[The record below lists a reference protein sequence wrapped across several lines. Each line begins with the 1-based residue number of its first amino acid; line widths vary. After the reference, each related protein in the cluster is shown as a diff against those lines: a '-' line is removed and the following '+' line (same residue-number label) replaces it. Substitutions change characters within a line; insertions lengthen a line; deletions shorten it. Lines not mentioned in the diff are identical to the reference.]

1 MSTILGCALAACAA
15 DSHAASDA
23 AWAAGVPA
31 RSIPPQAVAGE
42 TAQAASLLQDSHALV
57 RWLIDHNADV
67 AAQAAR
73 VEQARA
79 SADQSRVFTDPSA
92 DFTWGGINV
101 GASNPPDLPWSDS
114 QNFEFGV
121 HETFEIGKRDPRI
134 HAATLRLAAARAR
147 YVHVLG
153 DKVHDARAAL
163 AREVYLKARLGQ
175 LEENLRA
182 AQEMLAVERT
192 RRDQGDL
199 SGNDYDRLI
208 LDTTLIELEMPRTRA
223 ELDDAAADLRAILGG
238 AYESAPAEI
247 SALGSGA
254 NLALEGLDI
263 DAALETRAD
272 HQAIALEVE
281 AAHSDAELA
290 HARAIPDPTF
300 GVAYTHDRLTEAG
313 NQPDT
318 LQLSV
323 GINVPIFDR
332 GQHDARKADNVAFE
346 LVQTRLQSLRDAQSD
361 AASLLSKKLALDGVL
376 KRMEDEA
383 LPKSKQVLDV
393 TSAAFNRGELK
404 LTDVLLARRTHIDL
418 TLKHMD
424 LQFETFN
431 VRNDLRR
438 VLGLDADLARGVATA
453 PRS

>member
-1 MSTILGCALAACAA
+1 
-15 DSHAASDA
+15 
-23 AWAAGVPA
+23 
-31 RSIPPQAVAGE
+31 
-42 TAQAASLLQDSHALV
+42 
-57 RWLIDHNADV
+57 
-67 AAQAAR
+67 
-73 VEQARA
+73 
-79 SADQSRVFTDPSA
+79 VFTDPSA
-92 DFTWGGINV
+92 EFTWGGINV
-101 GASNPPDLPWSDS
+101 GERNPPDLPWSDS
-114 QNFEFGV
+114 QHFEFGV

-134 HAATLRLAAARAR
+134 HAAALRLDAARAR
-147 YVHVLG
+147 YVHLLG
-153 DKVHDARAAL
+153 EKVHDARAAL

-182 AQEMLAVERT
+182 AQQMLAVERT
-192 RRDQGDL
+192 RLDQGDL

-208 LDTTLIELEMPRTRA
+208 LDTTLLELEMPRTRA
-223 ELDDAAADLRAILGG
+223 ELDDAAADLRAILG
-238 AYESAPAEI
+238 ASYESGAAEI
-247 SALGSGA
+247 TALGTGA
-254 NLALEGLDI
+254 NLTLDGVDI
-263 DAALETRAD
+263 ESALETRAD

-281 AAHSDAELA
+281 AAHSDAKLA
-290 HARAIPDPTF
+290 HARAIPDPTL

-318 LQLSV
+318 LELSV
-323 GINVPIFDR
+323 GVNLPIFDR

-346 LVQTRLQSLRDAQSD
+346 LVQTRLQSLRDAQSG
-361 AASLLSKKLALDGVL
+361 ATSLLSKKTALDGVL
-376 KRMEDEA
+376 KRMEAEA

-438 VLGLDADLARGVATA
+438 VLGLDADLARGIAAA

>member
-1 MSTILGCALAACAA
+1 
-15 DSHAASDA
+15 
-23 AWAAGVPA
+23 
-31 RSIPPQAVAGE
+31 
-42 TAQAASLLQDSHALV
+42 
-57 RWLIDHNADV
+57 
-67 AAQAAR
+67 
-73 VEQARA
+73 
-79 SADQSRVFTDPSA
+79 
-92 DFTWGGINV
+92 
-101 GASNPPDLPWSDS
+101 
-114 QNFEFGV
+114 
-121 HETFEIGKRDPRI
+121 
-134 HAATLRLAAARAR
+134 
-147 YVHVLG
+147 
-153 DKVHDARAAL
+153 
-163 AREVYLKARLGQ
+163 
-175 LEENLRA
+175 
-182 AQEMLAVERT
+182 
-192 RRDQGDL
+192 
-199 SGNDYDRLI
+199 
-208 LDTTLIELEMPRTRA
+208 MPRTRA

-254 NLALEGLDI
+254 NLTLDGLDI

-272 HQAIALEVE
+272 HRAIALEVE
-281 AAHSDAELA
+281 AAHSDAQLA

-323 GINVPIFDR
+323 GINLPIFDH

-361 AASLLSKKLALDGVL
+361 ATSLLSKKSALDGVL

-438 VLGLDADLARGVATA
+438 VLGLDADLARGVAGE